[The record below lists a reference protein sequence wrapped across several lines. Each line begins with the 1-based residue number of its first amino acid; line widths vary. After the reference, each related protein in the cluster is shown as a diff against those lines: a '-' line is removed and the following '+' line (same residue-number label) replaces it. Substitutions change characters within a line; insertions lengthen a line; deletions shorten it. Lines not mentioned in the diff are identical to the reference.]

1 MPQNPEPRSHANY
14 RTARKAFIKACDKV
28 HADAISR
35 VHPKLPG
42 PDGKPLFIDSVALGP
57 RPAKKAA
64 LVIADGA
71 DASETLTALLEAGA
85 APPEDARLVLV
96 HAFDPFSFAGA
107 SGKDPDWSL
116 AMLRDI
122 ATEDLAQVTDLTVL
136 ALGTTEDRL
145 AEFLTSRRPRIRLDL
160 KQLSAKSG
168 IKTLRKMLAD
178 AFSGS

>member
-57 RPAKKAA
+57 RRAKKAA

-71 DASETLTALLEAGA
+71 DASEALTALLEAGV

-107 SGKDPDWSL
+107 IGKDRDWSL

-122 ATEDLAQVTDLTVL
+122 ATEDLAKVTDLTVL
-136 ALGTTEDRL
+136 ALGTTEGRL
-145 AEFLTSRRPRIRLDL
+145 AEFLTSQRPGFNSI
-160 KQLSAKSG
+160 
-168 IKTLRKMLAD
+168 
-178 AFSGS
+178 